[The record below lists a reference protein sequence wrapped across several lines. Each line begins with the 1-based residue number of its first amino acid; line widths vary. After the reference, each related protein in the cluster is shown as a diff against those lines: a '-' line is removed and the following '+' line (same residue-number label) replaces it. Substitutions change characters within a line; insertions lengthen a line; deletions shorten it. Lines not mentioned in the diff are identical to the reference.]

1 MKKFLQKY
9 VYIIISV
16 LICTNSI
23 VACNYYNLNNK
34 YEKANTKYE
43 QCLKENK
50 KLSKE
55 NKELKS
61 SNNELKSVN
70 TQFSQR
76 QQSLID
82 ERNKLQTKYDSAS
95 AQLASLQNQQSTI
108 DDLNKQLESK
118 NQAITDLQAKLKQY
132 TDSSSITSHASN
144 EKTTTNNSY
153 TVYIT
158 ENGSKYHTGSCGYL
172 WNSKIAIDKNKAIAQ
187 GYSPCS
193 RCHP

>member
-1 MKKFLQKY
+1 MN
-9 VYIIISV
+9 VI
-16 LICTNSI
+16 
-23 VACNYYNLNNK
+23 NY
-34 YEKANTKYE
+34 
-43 QCLKENK
+43 
-50 KLSKE
+50 KL
-55 NKELKS
+55 
-61 SNNELKSVN
+61 
-70 TQFSQR
+70 
-76 QQSLID
+76 
-82 ERNKLQTKYDSAS
+82 DSAS
-95 AQLASLQNQQSTI
+95 AQLVSLQNQQSTI

-118 NQAITDLQAKLKQY
+118 NQAIADLQTKLKQY
-132 TDSSSITSHASN
+132 TDSSTNTSRSFN